1 MDVLRKNGPSDS
13 QAKTLKSVDE
23 IMGVTE
29 LVVKDDCDTEGEAEM
44 IGEISSPRSSL
55 RMLQHDSLMGES
67 FFD

>member
-1 MDVLRKNGPSDS
+1 
-13 QAKTLKSVDE
+13 
-23 IMGVTE
+23 MGVTE